1 MKLEAACSCEKWGC
15 ISLILYVSLCFV
27 LSGLCGS
34 YFPHVLCQVLPFCTL
49 ATVSLKTSSPLF
61 SQILCLL
68 KHWQE
73 WYHGACLLVLLLVT
87 LSPFTFISFT
97 NGGGRKFSARC
108 KHLMQTAASCGLES
122 DFQMARSIVNVICHR
137 IVKTAL
143 VKVDDVTVI
152 KSSCN
157 WSQGRV
163 FE

>member
-1 MKLEAACSCEKWGC
+1 VPNA
-15 ISLILYVSLCFV
+15 SLLYTSNRVIENFITFV
-27 LSGLCGS
+27 
-34 YFPHVLCQVLPFCTL
+34 FPDPVPF
-49 ATVSLKTSSPLF
+49 
-61 SQILCLL
+61 
-68 KHWQE
+68 
-73 WYHGACLLVLLLVT
+73 HGACLLVLLLVT

-157 WSQGRV
+157 
-163 FE
+163 